1 MAADLTGKGWEK
13 QVDHWLSELAT
24 STPRFHWHPHE
35 PKQNGNIKLASGYPD
50 REIIWE
56 GRAYLIEVKE
66 ESGTSLTVGRSVG
79 KDKEAGSGVKPSQ
92 YRELDLHLAA
102 GAPCFVAVLLQAPAA
117 RERKQAQ
124 LLGPPA
130 RKAES
135 IQRLI
140 PWADY
145 RPWIDRREAAI
156 AAEERW
162 LRETAQRALRGQ
174 PTQPRPEVQASIPA
188 AKLALMGWP
197 LRSAQELLAALR
209 VKCEG

>member
-1 MAADLTGKGWEK
+1 VAADLTGKGWEK

-102 GAPCFVAVLLQAPAA
+102 GAPCFVAVLLQVPAA

-156 AAEERW
+156 AAETRW
-162 LRETAQRALRGQ
+162 MADTAQRALRGQ

-188 AKLALMGWP
+188 AELAVMGHP
-197 LRSAQELLAALR
+197 LRSAHELLAALR